1 MLTSMAPGSIIW
13 GKGATIMR
21 NGNGSGPT
29 VRRDVVL
36 AAAAGVQDAWNE
48 IVDTYAGLVWA
59 VPRRHELSR
68 DEAAHV
74 SQLTWMRLS
83 DRIADVA
90 PEALGSWLERTAERE
105 CTRVIRLC
113 GAGQEEEPQLA

>member
-1 MLTSMAPGSIIW
+1 MIRNIN
-13 GKGATIMR
+13 GKG
-21 NGNGSGPT
+21 T
-29 VRRDVVL
+29 VGRDVV
-36 AAAAGVQDAWNE
+36 ASAAAGVQDAWDE
-48 IVDTYAGLVWA
+48 IVDAYAGLVWA

-83 DRIADVA
+83 DRIADIA
-90 PEALGSWLERTAERE
+90 PEALGGWLERTAERE

-113 GAGQEEEPQLA
+113 GVGQAEQAQLA